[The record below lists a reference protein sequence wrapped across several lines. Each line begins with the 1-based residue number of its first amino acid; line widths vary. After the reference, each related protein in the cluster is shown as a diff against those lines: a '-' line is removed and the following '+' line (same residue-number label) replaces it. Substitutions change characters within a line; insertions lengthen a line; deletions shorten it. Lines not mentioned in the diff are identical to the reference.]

1 MAKIKKWIQKAIKN
15 PGSFTAWCK
24 RQGYKGVTAECIKKG
39 LASKNPTIRR
49 RAALAKTLRKMTK
62 KKKKKKRRKRK

>member
-24 RQGYKGVTAECIKKG
+24 RQGYKGVTVECIKKG
-39 LASKNPTIRR
+39 WLLKIPR
-49 RAALAKTLRKMTK
+49 
-62 KKKKKKRRKRK
+62 